1 MKRYFYFTLQA
12 KMENTYMFFSYAIST
27 NDNSFPSRTI
37 IQLNATNSFV
47 SQMNLSKE
55 ESEKLYIAIVDFKEM
70 NEKDF
75 NQYLEI
81 DFLEDNFKQE
91 FSTKKADT

>member
-1 MKRYFYFTLQA
+1 
-12 KMENTYMFFSYAIST
+12 
-27 NDNSFPSRTI
+27 
-37 IQLNATNSFV
+37 
-47 SQMNLSKE
+47 
-55 ESEKLYIAIVDFKEM
+55 M